1 MVAPRVSLTYG
12 YQDTP
17 SGVLSFE
24 FKYAEIRLEAYYS
37 LFSFRKT
44 ATDSA
49 RFYGHVV
56 GMEVSRFI
64 SRRIGRIPLIF
75 RRIVENLGSRH
86 L

>member
-1 MVAPRVSLTYG
+1 MPKTYRCR
-12 YQDTP
+12 DTP
-17 SGVLSFE
+17 SGLLSFKFE
-24 FKYAEIRLEAYYS
+24 YAEIRLEAYHS

-49 RFYGHVV
+49 RFYEHAV

-64 SRRIGRIPLIF
+64 SKQIARIPLVF
-75 RRIVENLGSRH
+75 RPIVENLGSRH